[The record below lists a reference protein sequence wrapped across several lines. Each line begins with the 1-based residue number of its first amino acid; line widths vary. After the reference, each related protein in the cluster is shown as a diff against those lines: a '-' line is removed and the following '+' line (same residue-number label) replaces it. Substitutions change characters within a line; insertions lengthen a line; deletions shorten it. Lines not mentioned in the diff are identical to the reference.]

1 LNTNSRVGLALS
13 GGGVRAVVFHLGVLE
28 WLATT
33 AVWDR
38 ISQVS
43 TVSGGSLVV
52 GLLFARNNFVWPS
65 QSRLLPLIDGIRDII
80 CAQDLQKTF
89 IANHFIRPQLATS
102 GRAALL
108 ADALRRCWGIDF
120 TLSDLP
126 GTPIWRINTT
136 CYETG
141 RNWIFCKRE
150 MGDYVAGYF
159 DNPLVSVQTAIAS
172 SAAVPV
178 AIGPMKIA
186 LPSVEPRDLGY
197 RKPPGAN
204 NLRSRQFVT
213 LWDGG
218 VYENLGVEPLF
229 RMSDLSAEIDFLLV
243 SDASAPLS
251 VQIGRWSHRPPFY
264 RPLLR
269 FADVATEQGRS
280 YRVRS
285 FMSFLTKN
293 SDRGAFIKIGNSPAY
308 IFAQAKKEV
317 PAGYPTDIDSTIQNI
332 WLLETTLRK
341 LSHEEFSDLRSHG
354 FWTAKATFEAWLS
367 PACYTSFAK

>member
-1 LNTNSRVGLALS
+1 MNANSRVGLALS
-13 GGGVRAVVFHLGVLE
+13 GGGIRAVVFHLGVLE

-33 AVWDR
+33 ALWDC

-43 TVSGGSLVV
+43 TVSGGSLVA
-52 GLLFARNNFVWPS
+52 GLLFARNNFIWPS
-65 QSRLLPLIDGIRDII
+65 QSRISSVIEEIRDII
-80 CAQDLQKTF
+80 CSRDLQRTF
-89 IANHFIRPQLATS
+89 IANHFIKPQLARC

-108 ADALRRCWGIDF
+108 ADALRHCWGIDLA
-120 TLSDLP
+120 LSDLP
-126 GTPIWRINTT
+126 ATPFWRINTT

-150 MGDYVAGYF
+150 MGDYVTGYF
-159 DNPLVSVQTAIAS
+159 DNPAVSVQTAIAS

-204 NLRSRQFVT
+204 NLQSQRFVT

-218 VYENLGVEPLF
+218 VYEDLGVERLF
-229 RMSDLSAEIDFLLV
+229 RVSDLSTEIDFLIV

-251 VQIGRWSHRPPFY
+251 VQIGRWSYKPPFY

-285 FMSFLTKN
+285 LMSFLTKN
-293 SDRGAFIKIGNSPAY
+293 YDRGAFIKIGNSPAY

-317 PAGYPTDIDSTIQNI
+317 PTEYPTDIDSTIENI

-341 LSHEEFSDLRSHG
+341 LSHDEFSDLRSHG

-367 PACYTSFAK
+367 PASYTSFTK